1 MGIDPERTW
10 ATHPVFVWLELAA
23 RLSAAGDQALADD
36 IRQAMQGHRLA
47 VKARVAL
54 TADEVRRVD
63 AVLQA
68 WLRGRAP
75 AVAVPA
81 TKQER
86 AVRDEKRAAAWARV
100 VALIPEDLTAA
111 GWTLWGVYRGAT
123 LFDDPSHLIVLRK
136 DLDAPH
142 GARATGEGE
151 TEGAA
156 VRGAIWEARSI
167 EAGGQR

>member
-1 MGIDPERTW
+1 MGVDSERTW

-23 RLSAAGDQALADD
+23 RLEFAGNRALADE
-36 IRQAMQGHRLA
+36 IRQAMQGRRLV

-68 WLRGRAP
+68 WLGGRAP
-75 AVAVPA
+75 TSAVPA

-86 AVRDEKRAAAWARV
+86 AVRDAERAAAWARA
-100 VALIPEDLTAA
+100 VALIPEELTAA

-123 LFDDPSHLIVLRK
+123 LFDDPSHLVVLRK
-136 DLDAPH
+136 DLDDPR
-142 GARATGEGE
+142 GARATGEGA
-151 TEGAA
+151 TEDAA
-156 VRGAIWEARSI
+156 VRGAIWEARTI
-167 EAGGQR
+167 ESSGR